1 MSIVKMKRLR
11 LVGLTAERDQFLQL
25 LQPLGCV
32 EIDEPT
38 DLTRDE
44 RVTALLKSDVGCTG
58 MWESEARSLSDAL
71 AVLDRHAPAKTPMF
85 APRPKLTGRELFDDE
100 VRRRALDAAEQLSA
114 LSAKLEQLDAAD
126 SRLAGEKARLE
137 PWKELDVPLDCTGTR
152 HTKAALVTV
161 PASAAPDALEN
172 ALKHSADTAALVPLG
187 SDREMQY
194 AFLVWHTCA
203 ADAVQDALRLCG
215 GSVVSF
221 PDKAGTA
228 RDNLRAL
235 EREEALLAE
244 KRADTLEAIKGL
256 SGARASLKTACDRAL
271 QEAERE
277 KTRSRLLTDGQI
289 FVLDGWIPAPSE
301 KEVTDFLA
309 DFCCCW
315 ELTDPREGDDVPTKL
330 ENNALTKP
338 LTMVTEMYSLPAYTG
353 VDPNPL
359 MLPFF
364 SVFFGIMFADMGYG
378 LILLAVWLFALL
390 KAKPRGT
397 LKYMAGLCGI
407 CGVTTFAFGAMT
419 GGFFGDAIPVIAS
432 MYDRTVTMPAL
443 FSPLDDPL
451 MVLIGALALGVVHI
465 IAGMAIK
472 GWMLIREGRWLD
484 ALYDIGSWWLL
495 FAGIAVGALGVTWWV
510 CIAGVAA
517 LILTQGRNKKGIFG
531 KLIGGIASLY
541 DITSYLGDILS
552 YTRLMALMLAGGV
565 IASIMNTLGS
575 FTGSMVGFVPIFLIG
590 HALNFGLNVLGCYV
604 HTSRL
609 MYLEYFG
616 KFYEDGGRPFTPLQ
630 YKTKYVDIVK
640 EAN

>member
-25 LQPLGCV
+25 LQPMGCV

-44 RVTALLKSDVGCTG
+44 RVTALLKSDVGRTG
-58 MWESEARSLSDAL
+58 MWESEARRLTDAL
-71 AVLDRHAPAKTPMF
+71 AVLDKYAPAKTPMF

-100 VRRRALDAAEQLSA
+100 VRRRALDAAEQLA
-114 LSAKLEQLDAAD
+114 ELAAGLERLDAAE
-126 SRLAGEKARLE
+126 SRLAGERMRLE
-137 PWKELDVPLDCTGTR
+137 PWKELDVPLDCIGTR
-152 HTKAALVTV
+152 HTKAALITV
-161 PASAAPDALEN
+161 PAAAAPEALEQ
-172 ALKHSADTAALVPLG
+172 ALEQAAEYASLVPLG
-187 SDREMQY
+187 SDRELQY
-194 AFLVWHTCA
+194 SFLLYHGCA
-203 ADAVQDALRLCG
+203 AEAVQDALRLCG
-215 GSVVSF
+215 GSVVTF
-221 PDKAGTA
+221 PDRQGTA

-235 EREEALLAE
+235 QQEEDLLTE

-256 SGARASLKTACDRAL
+256 GGARASLKTACDRAV

-277 KTRSRLLTDGQI
+277 KTRNRLLTDGQI
-289 FVLDGWIPAPSE
+289 FVLDGWIPAPQE
-301 KEVTDFLA
+301 QEVTDFLA

-315 ELTDPREGDDVPTKL
+315 ELSDPQEGDNVPTKL

-378 LILLAVWLFALL
+378 LILIAVWLFATL

-407 CGVTTFAFGAMT
+407 CGVTTFLFGAMI

-432 MYDRTVTMPAL
+432 MCGKTVTIPAL

-451 MVLIGALALGVVHI
+451 MVLIGALALGAVHI

-472 GWMLIREGRWLD
+472 GWMLIRKGQWLD
-484 ALYDIGSWWLL
+484 AVFDIGSWWLL
-495 FAGIAVGALGVTWWV
+495 FAGIAFGALGITWWV

-517 LILTQGRNKKGIFG
+517 LILTQGRHKKGIFG
-531 KLIGGIASLY
+531 KLIGGISSLY

-575 FTGSMVGFVPIFLIG
+575 FTGGMVGFIPIFLIG